1 MLKQPRPEDVGRH
14 FGKDTP
20 LLLILLT
27 RRIVVFLSGTLA
39 AANTRVTRIT
49 CDRNQISLTS
59 SADFKPKLERTYVFK
74 KYREKEKKKEKG
86 DKNDKSERACPPF
99 RIIEMHYYRGWDFS
113 STLNHVPILGR
124 ETDRRTITTSSS
136 LSPVTPPPPYR
147 SVPMH
152 TNTIKPPAITLSLFR
167 RPP

>member
-49 CDRNQISLTS
+49 CDQNQISLTS
-59 SADFKPKLERTYVFK
+59 SADSKPKLERTYVFETI
-74 KYREKEKKKEKG
+74 EKRKKKEKEEG

-99 RIIEMHYYRGWDFS
+99 RIIEMHYYRG
-113 STLNHVPILGR
+113 
-124 ETDRRTITTSSS
+124 
-136 LSPVTPPPPYR
+136 
-147 SVPMH
+147 
-152 TNTIKPPAITLSLFR
+152 
-167 RPP
+167 

>member
-1 MLKQPRPEDVGRH
+1 MLKQPRPEDVGCH

-49 CDRNQISLTS
+49 CDQNQISLTS

-74 KYREKEKKKEKG
+74 KYREKEKKKKRG
-86 DKNDKSERACPPF
+86 IKTINQNARVPPF
-99 RIIEMHYYRGWDFS
+99 ESSRCIIIEGE
-113 STLNHVPILGR
+113 I
-124 ETDRRTITTSSS
+124 
-136 LSPVTPPPPYR
+136 
-147 SVPMH
+147 
-152 TNTIKPPAITLSLFR
+152 FR
-167 RPP
+167 AL

>member
-1 MLKQPRPEDVGRH
+1 MTKDTCGNYVNTYRKMLKQPRPEDVGRH

-59 SADFKPKLERTYVFK
+59 SADFKPKLEHMYLK
-74 KYREKEKKKEKG
+74 SIEKRKKKRKRG
-86 DKNDKSERACPPF
+86 IKTINQNARVPPF
-99 RIIEMHYYRGWDFS
+99 ESSRCIIIEGE
-113 STLNHVPILGR
+113 I
-124 ETDRRTITTSSS
+124 
-136 LSPVTPPPPYR
+136 
-147 SVPMH
+147 
-152 TNTIKPPAITLSLFR
+152 FR
-167 RPP
+167 AL

>member
-1 MLKQPRPEDVGRH
+1 MTKDTCGNYVNTYRKMLKQPRPEDVGRH

-59 SADFKPKLERTYVFK
+59 SADSKPKLEHMYLK
-74 KYREKEKKKEKG
+74 SIEKRKKKRKRG
-86 DKNDKSERACPPF
+86 IKTINQNARVPPF
-99 RIIEMHYYRGWDFS
+99 ESSRCIIIEGE
-113 STLNHVPILGR
+113 I
-124 ETDRRTITTSSS
+124 
-136 LSPVTPPPPYR
+136 
-147 SVPMH
+147 
-152 TNTIKPPAITLSLFR
+152 FR
-167 RPP
+167 AL

>member
-59 SADFKPKLERTYVFK
+59 SADSKPKLERTYVFETIEKRK
-74 KYREKEKKKEKG
+74 KRKKKRGIKTI
-86 DKNDKSERACPPF
+86 NQNARVPPF
-99 RIIEMHYYRGWDFS
+99 ESSRCIIIEGE
-113 STLNHVPILGR
+113 I
-124 ETDRRTITTSSS
+124 
-136 LSPVTPPPPYR
+136 
-147 SVPMH
+147 
-152 TNTIKPPAITLSLFR
+152 FR
-167 RPP
+167 AL